1 MLDPALREFLPENS
15 NIIAF
20 QKKYTLYAGETEGID
35 VFNFVFKMQYTKE
48 VDYNSMPE
56 DTSLQRA
63 LKKLYLDG
71 KYIYEYEGV
80 FINE

>member
-1 MLDPALREFLPENS
+1 MLDAKLREFPHESS
-15 NIIAF
+15 NVLAF

-48 VDYNSMPE
+48 LDYKSIPE

-80 FINE
+80 FIL